1 MTYDELNTRQ
11 KHFLAEAYLCKLADE
26 GVFAEVM
33 GVDYDAPGYR
43 DLANALELVPEDVLA
58 REYGDYVF
66 TEDDF

>member
-26 GVFAEVM
+26 GVYAEVM

-43 DLANALELVPEDVLA
+43 DLANALKLVPEDVLS
-58 REYGDYVF
+58 REYGDCVF

>member
-1 MTYDELNTRQ
+1 MTFDELNTRQ

-26 GVFAEVM
+26 GVYAEVM

-43 DLANALELVPEDVLA
+43 DLSNALELVPEDVLA
-58 REYGDYVF
+58 REYDGVFF